1 VEERKYPFKDTTA
14 QSKSVEVIKEKAR
27 KNENNKRATNY
38 IKMLRNQAV
47 SGDVLTWQQI
57 ADQLNEGG
65 YRTARSKFFQPMQV
79 NRIFK
84 RVTTG

>member
-57 ADQLNEGG
+57 ADQLNEGAIG
-65 YRTARSKFFQPMQV
+65 LQEV
-79 NRIFK
+79 NSFNLCRYIEYSSE
-84 RVTTG
+84 